1 MRKMYLIPLSFALAL
16 SVSSGAYASDTD
28 IIGSADDV
36 TEITVTDEAVAEE
49 KVTYSLS
56 LSDAIEMAYTD
67 NDRLYA
73 NELEQRGN
81 EINVV
86 SAEITYLRMKKATV
100 KLPDGFD
107 TTYCAKNGYGLA
119 AAQMQLRLSQ
129 KEADQIKSSIAY
141 ETTQAY
147 YNCALMNK
155 LVNAAQN
162 SYELALE
169 NQNIV
174 DAQFNLGLIPKLDYE
189 NASIAVEKAANAL
202 NSYKLQRDLAYDNLK
217 ILLNKDNE
225 NCDIVITDDIECTDY
240 ESDVQADSKAAL
252 ETRYDL
258 TALKETRDLAEM
270 YFDLSDVLT
279 ENSAV
284 YNQAKAS
291 FEKADYNYTHT
302 CKLIALSIKS
312 SYNSIITARADMN
325 TSELTYNMKLR
336 EYESDKVKYELGMI
350 TNLEL
355 TETINDLYNAQVS
368 FANAKLN
375 YRMAVEKYKYE
386 ITIGL

>member
-1 MRKMYLIPLSFALAL
+1 MRKMYLIPISFALAL
-16 SVSSGAYASDTD
+16 SVSSAAYASDAD
-28 IIGSADDV
+28 IIGSADEV
-36 TEITVTDEAVAEE
+36 TEITITEEAPTLE
-49 KVTYSLS
+49 KITYSLS
-56 LSDAIEMAYTD
+56 LDDAIEMAYTD
-67 NDRLYA
+67 NDRLNA
-73 NELEQRGN
+73 NGLEQYGN

-86 SAEITYLRMKKATV
+86 SAEITYLRMKKAPV

-129 KEADQIKSSIAY
+129 KEADKIKGSIAY
-141 ETTQAY
+141 ETTQSY

-162 SYELALE
+162 SYDLAIE
-169 NQNIV
+169 NHGMV

-202 NSYKLQRDLAYDNLK
+202 NSYKLQRDLAYEQLK
-217 ILLNKDNE
+217 ILLNKDTE
-225 NCDIVITDDIECTDY
+225 NCDIVLTDDIECSDY
-240 ESDVQADSKAAL
+240 ESNADADAIAAVD
-252 ETRYDL
+252 TRYDL
-258 TALKETRDLAEM
+258 MALREMRDLSEM
-270 YFDLSDVLT
+270 YFELSDVLT

-291 FEKADYNYTHT
+291 FEKADYNYTNT
-302 CKLIALSIKS
+302 CKLIGLSIKGN
-312 SYNSIITARADMN
+312 YNSILTAKADMH
-325 TSELTYNMKLR
+325 TAELTYNMKLR

-368 FANAKLN
+368 FANAKLS